1 MLVYVIKSIN
11 TIMKKILSFLII
23 LILILIFNKL
33 IVSKLMLLSFE
44 KWIKKEIIVGD
55 FNIFYK
61 KGEIL
66 LSNIIVTDQNEDIFT
81 AKQIALNFKLD
92 SFFTKLIIIKKIKV
106 QKPTLNLKFDISNER
121 DQFIKDNLGVSKSIE
136 QKKNPKI
143 YPKKIVDINFLVENS
158 NFEEFTVNIKRLDN
172 NFEESITLSNM
183 HFAKFGNELGYQHY
197 KDIFKIILLDFVMR
211 ISDQDLR
218 KMIKKYYKS

>member
-1 MLVYVIKSIN
+1 MEGFRIGIWASNIANSLWCA
-11 TIMKKILSFLII
+11 
-23 LILILIFNKL
+23 
-33 IVSKLMLLSFE
+33 IVE
-44 KWIKKEIIVGD
+44 D
-55 FNIFYK
+55 FDIFYK
-61 KGEIL
+61 KGEISL
-66 LSNIIVTDQNEDIFT
+66 NNIVVTDQKEDIFT
-81 AKQIALNFKLD
+81 AKRIILNFKQD
-92 SFFTKLIIIKKIKV
+92 SLFTKLIIIKKIKV
-106 QKPTLNLKFDISNER
+106 QEPTLNLKFDILSEKGELIN
-121 DQFIKDNLGVSKSIE
+121 DNLGVSKSIK

-172 NFEESITLSNM
+172 NVEESITLSNM

>member
-1 MLVYVIKSIN
+1 
-11 TIMKKILSFLII
+11 MKKILLFSII
-23 LILILIFNKL
+23 LILILICNKL
-33 IVSKLMLLSFE
+33 IISRLILLSFE
-44 KWIKKEIIVGD
+44 KWINKEIIVED
-55 FNIFYK
+55 FDIFYK
-61 KGEIL
+61 KGEVSL
-66 LSNIIVTDQNEDIFT
+66 NNIVVTDQKEDIFT
-81 AKQIALNFKLD
+81 AKRIILNFKQD
-92 SFFTKLIIIKKIKV
+92 SLFTKLIIIKKIKV
-106 QKPTLNLKFDISNER
+106 QEPTLNLKFDILSEKGELIN
-121 DQFIKDNLGVSKSIE
+121 DNLGVSKSIK

-183 HFAKFGNELGYQHY
+183 RFTKFGNELGYQHY